1 MINYI
6 LRCLVMFMLIFS
18 VNIAQSYC
26 DDYLKMS
33 KSHLAVLVLG
43 SVSV

>member
-1 MINYI
+1 
-6 LRCLVMFMLIFS
+6 MFLLIFPF
-18 VNIAQSYC
+18 NIAWPYY

-43 SVSV
+43 MRSV